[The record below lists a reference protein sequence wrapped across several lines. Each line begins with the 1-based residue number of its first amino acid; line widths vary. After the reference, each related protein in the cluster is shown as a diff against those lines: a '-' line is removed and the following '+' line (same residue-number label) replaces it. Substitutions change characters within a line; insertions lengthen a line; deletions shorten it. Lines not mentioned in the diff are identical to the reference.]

1 MQLYL
6 TLSKALTSS
15 RLISFIILICYA
27 ASYHG
32 GYSAVAICEMVF
44 AIIFMV
50 VFMLE
55 LDKQFQ
61 VVSWPWSDMIRAAI
75 GAALYLITSFI
86 CIIGGGGDGARIAGG
101 VFGLLAAI
109 LFGYD
114 AYTIYMQIKSGRQ
127 HTAAATGMWVC
138 VCVCVRECISACS
151 CWYTN
156 MFTDKGSFTPT

>member
-1 MQLYL
+1 MADTGGSSASNVLEKLKAYIRTRKGTIL
-6 TLSKALTSS
+6 TGEI
-15 RLISFIILICYA
+15 LISFIILICYA

-127 HTAAATGMWVC
+127 HTAAATDDGV
-138 VCVCVRECISACS
+138 
-151 CWYTN
+151 
-156 MFTDKGSFTPT
+156 